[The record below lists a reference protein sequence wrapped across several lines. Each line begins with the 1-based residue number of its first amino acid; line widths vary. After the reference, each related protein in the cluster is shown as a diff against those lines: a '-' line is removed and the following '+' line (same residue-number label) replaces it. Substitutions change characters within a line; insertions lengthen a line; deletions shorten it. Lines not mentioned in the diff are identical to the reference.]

1 MFPNSLTERLGL
13 SLPVIQAPM
22 AGGPTTPELV
32 SAVGN
37 AGGLGSLG
45 ASFMSG
51 KAIADA
57 CEKIKART
65 NKAYNVNLFVP
76 ENHNAQPEQMRQA
89 SASLDGYR
97 AELGLQPPP
106 EKAPYLQP
114 FEEQLAATLAARPQV
129 YSFCFGIPDD
139 DVLDR
144 VRETG
149 AYIIGTATTVSE
161 AVLLEEAG
169 VDAIVAQGFEAGGH
183 RSTFA
188 VPHDHAFIGLMA
200 LLPQIVD
207 EVELPV
213 IASGGIMDGRGIAAA
228 LAMGASAAQLGTAF
242 LAVDESGWGE
252 VQRQALL
259 ASRDDSTAIT
269 DAFTGKP
276 ARGLRNRFMVEAFD
290 KHLPKV
296 PYPAQHGLTSDLRRA
311 AAEQGRADLMAIW
324 AGQGVGAIRR
334 ASTADLM
341 QRLRDELVQALHGT
355 SVAVASLNGR
365 THGRR

>member
-13 SLPVIQAPM
+13 TLPVIQAPM

-32 SAVGN
+32 AAVGN

-57 CEKIKART
+57 CEKVRARSY
-65 NKAYNVNLFVP
+65 KPYAVNLFVP
-76 ENHNAQPEQMRQA
+76 EDHKPDAAALRQA
-89 SASLDGYR
+89 SAALDRYR
-97 AELGLQPPP
+97 AEVGLQPPP

-114 FEEQLAATLAARPQV
+114 FQEQLEATLAARPAV
-129 YSFCFGIPDD
+129 YSFCFGIPGDA
-139 DVLDR
+139 VLDR

-149 AYIIGTATTVSE
+149 AYVIGTATTVAE

-188 VPHDHAFIGLMA
+188 VPFDHALIGLMA

-207 EVELPV
+207 AVEVPV
-213 IASGGIMDGRGIAAA
+213 IAAGGIMDGRGIAAA

-242 LAVDESGWGE
+242 LATEECGWGE

-276 ARGLRNRFMVEAFD
+276 ARGLRNRFMVEAFE
-290 KHLPKV
+290 KHLPKA
-296 PYPAQHGLTSDLRRA
+296 PYPAQHGLSTDLRRA

-334 ASTADLM
+334 AATADLM
-341 QRLRDELVQALHGT
+341 QRLRDELAQAL
-355 SVAVASLNGR
+355 SASAKAVLAMNGR
-365 THGRR
+365 PRQ

>member
-13 SLPVIQAPM
+13 SLPIIQAPM

-32 SAVGN
+32 AAVGN

-57 CEKIKART
+57 CDKIKARS
-65 NKAYNVNLFVP
+65 NKAYAVNLFVP
-76 ENHNAQPEQMRQA
+76 EDHRPDAAALRRA
-89 SASLDGYR
+89 SAALDGYR
-97 AELGLQPPP
+97 AEVGLTPPP

-114 FEEQLAATLAARPQV
+114 FEEQLQAVLAARPAV

-139 DVLDR
+139 EVLDR
-144 VRETG
+144 LRDTG
-149 AYIIGTATTVSE
+149 AYIIGTATTVAE

-183 RSTFA
+183 RSTFT
-188 VPHDHAFIGLMA
+188 VPFDHAFTGLMA

-207 EVELPV
+207 AVELPV
-213 IASGGIMDGRGIAAA
+213 IAAGGIMDGRGVAAA
-228 LAMGASAAQLGTAF
+228 LAMGAAAAQLGTAF
-242 LAVDESGWGE
+242 LATEECGWGE

-290 KHLPKV
+290 KHLPKA
-296 PYPAQHGLTSDLRRA
+296 PYPAQHGLSADLRRA

-334 ASTADLM
+334 AATADLM
-341 QRLRDELVQALHGT
+341 QRLRDELAQALTAT
-355 SVAVASLNGR
+355 SAAVASLNGR
-365 THGRR
+365 TSGRR

>member
-13 SLPVIQAPM
+13 SLPIIQAPM
-22 AGGPTTPELV
+22 AGGATTPELV
-32 SAVGN
+32 AAVAN

-51 KAIADA
+51 KAIAAA
-57 CEKIKART
+57 CDKVKART
-65 NKAYNVNLFVP
+65 NKGYGVNLFVP
-76 ENHNAQPEQMRQA
+76 EDHRPDLAVLRHA
-89 SASLDGYR
+89 SAALDGYR
-97 AELGLQPPP
+97 AEVGLAPPP
-106 EKAPYLQP
+106 EKAAYLQP
-114 FEEQLAATLAARPQV
+114 FEEQLDATLAARPQV
-129 YSFCFGIPDD
+129 FSFCFGIPDD
-139 DVLDR
+139 AILDR
-144 VRETG
+144 VRTTD
-149 AYIIGTATTVSE
+149 AYIIGTATTVAE

-207 EVELPV
+207 AVELPV
-213 IASGGIMDGRGIAAA
+213 IAAGGIMDGRGIAAA
-228 LAMGASAAQLGTAF
+228 LALGASAAQLGTAF
-242 LAVDESGWGE
+242 LATEESGWGE

-269 DAFTGKP
+269 DVFTGKP

-290 KHLPKV
+290 KHLPRA

-334 ASTADLM
+334 AATADLM
-341 QRLRDELVQALHGT
+341 QRLRDELVQALQAT
-355 SVAVASLNGR
+355 SGAVASLNGR